1 MPFAHRVA
9 RRRTKTPQ
17 MTLKVSGFVQAYA
30 KKTENV
36 CLEISEDL
44 NPVIL
49 NGESYEDYK

>member
-1 MPFAHRVA
+1 
-9 RRRTKTPQ
+9 